1 MIASI
6 IDELDRQQFDGL
18 YIFFLDFLFDSP
30 RIYLPLHRL
39 KEDILLFRPDS
50 RGENPTIFPFF
61 VRGKRNILLIKSH
74 PFLWNFFYKTKS
86 RRVQSNYCTLQHHFL
101 PLFPIR
107 HIFPFLFMIITWSQ
121 RERRQIRR
129 AHDADEDESH
139 NPIFGRWT
147 FNSGNSFFFLFFFFA
162 VGFLVLSIF
171 FSFLP
176 VDLFPQCWFG
186 KGRRALLFW
195 FYIDWNIFL
204 FLKVVSFSQSAGK
217 LIEDD
222 VEANKQGKVNF
233 LETLQKKYIRK
244 TFLKNGQKRQKIT
257 LAKSKTC
264 GCVEA
269 QGAII
274 SFLCRWMSVC
284 VVSELMSD
292 VFTPQKL
299 FWTELDL
306 SKWMLFV
313 AKN

>member
-1 MIASI
+1 MVYIYFF
-6 IDELDRQQFDGL
+6 L
-18 YIFFLDFLFDSP
+18 IFFSTLLVFIFLCTVLRRTFFYFGLIREEKIQQYSLFS
-30 RIYLPLHRL
+30 YEE
-39 KEDILLFRPDS
+39 KETFYWSNHIHFSWIFFTRPNHVVS
-50 RGENPTIFPFF
+50 NQIIVHYSTIFSPFSQFGTFSPFCLWLLPGAREKGDKFAERMTLMRMKVTTQYSADEHLIRGILFFF
-61 VRGKRNILLIKSH
+61 V
-74 PFLWNFFYKTKS
+74 
-86 RRVQSNYCTLQHHFL
+86 
-101 PLFPIR
+101 
-107 HIFPFLFMIITWSQ
+107 
-121 RERRQIRR
+121 
-129 AHDADEDESH
+129 
-139 NPIFGRWT
+139 
-147 FNSGNSFFFLFFFFA
+147 FFFFA

>member
-1 MIASI
+1 MVYIYFF
-6 IDELDRQQFDGL
+6 L
-18 YIFFLDFLFDSP
+18 IFFSTL
-30 RIYLPLHRL
+30 
-39 KEDILLFRPDS
+39 LLF
-50 RGENPTIFPFF
+50 IFLCTVLRRTFF
-61 VRGKRNILLIKSH
+61 YFGLIREEKIQQYSLFSYEEKETFYWSNH
-74 PFLWNFFYKTKS
+74 IHFSWIFFYKTKS

-101 PLFPIR
+101 PLFPSR

-147 FNSGNSFFFLFFFFA
+147 FNSGNSFFFFILFFA